1 MYSFGSQMGR
11 SYRDSRFWST
21 KRTLDSGWDYLKLE
35 WIPQWAFSS
44 WLLRW
49 KVGRILIAE
58 ECESLAWNR
67 CRRRKRGPLSIPCEG
82 GVSAGLQKK
91 KEGRGKLEADPG
103 SRCYQLFSFHYFWYF
118 LDSLIENIS
127 ETRLRIYHQ
136 SCTPL
141 EACGG
146 WIMTLQKYPSLTSL
160 NLWIVTLH
168 GKSYFADDV
177 IKSRPLRWRDD
188 PGLSAWTTNIISS
201 ILTEGDREIWP

>member
-1 MYSFGSQMGR
+1 MYIHVLMNEWSIFG
-11 SYRDSRFWST
+11 DWH
-21 KRTLDSGWDYLKLE
+21 
-35 WIPQWAFSS
+35 P
-44 WLLRW
+44 WLLLKRRTQKLGDAW
-49 KVGRILIAE
+49 EGRLPYPHTPS
-58 ECESLAWNR
+58 CTLATRMETWLPW
-67 CRRRKRGPLSIPCEG
+67 RRTPLSIPCEG